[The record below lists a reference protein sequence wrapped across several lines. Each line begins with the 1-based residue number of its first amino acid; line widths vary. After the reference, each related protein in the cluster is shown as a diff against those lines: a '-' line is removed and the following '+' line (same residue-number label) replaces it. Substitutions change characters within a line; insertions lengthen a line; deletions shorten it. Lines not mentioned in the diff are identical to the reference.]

1 MNQLPCIKQYVPGY
15 RLRTMI
21 AMNNNLTDMIFNDH
35 LYFDPP
41 S

>member
-21 AMNNNLTDMIFNDH
+21 AMNNN
-35 LYFDPP
+35 
-41 S
+41 